1 LTTVSRTQVHA
12 IAVDMKSVLALLHN
26 NLLSLQS
33 TPRGLG
39 THWLQEPMTL
49 EDALGFMVPIPLELV
64 NSWDVRM
71 WYTLK

>member
-1 LTTVSRTQVHA
+1 MHA
-12 IAVDMKSVLALLHN
+12 IAIDMKGVLALLHN
-26 NLLSLQS
+26 NLLSLQA

-39 THWLQEPMTL
+39 TNWQQEPVTL
-49 EDALGFMVPIPLELV
+49 EDALGCMVPIPLELV